1 MNLTWVDKAI
11 IELFGRWKWEY
22 AYKHYTSYSLVNSC
36 WDMLKEYKEDCI
48 NCSISK
54 IHIYEGGNLDMILPI
69 DKLPQVKLEQ
79 MKNYPNAKRRPK
91 FKVDFNG
98 KLVDAEVW
106 QEDPVNYH
114 YYIVDEKNN
123 CIRLG
128 LSSKSGTLSFDT
140 IYDEYKRMKNGNL

>member
-1 MNLTWVDKAI
+1 
-11 IELFGRWKWEY
+11 
-22 AYKHYTSYSLVNSC
+22 
-36 WDMLKEYKEDCI
+36 
-48 NCSISK
+48 
-54 IHIYEGGNLDMILPI
+54 MILPI

-79 MKNYPNAKRRPK
+79 MKNYPNAKRRHK

-106 QEDPVNYH
+106 KEDPVNYH
-114 YYIVDEKNN
+114 YYIVDEKNK

-140 IYDEYKRMKNGNL
+140 MYDEYKRMKNGNL